1 MSWNTLHIFGYGQDQ
16 LISNTENKLVNADLC
31 PATQS
36 VVDMVY
42 SHKSTDNPATLNYR
56 NINIFNDLFAD
67 YSDEEG
73 NHFRVDYSELDI
85 ALIEVLA
92 LEIKNA

>member
-16 LISNTENKLVNADLC
+16 LISETENKLVNADLC
-31 PATQS
+31 PKTQD

-42 SHKSTDNPATLNYR
+42 ALKPEGNAATTNYR
-56 NINIFNDLFAD
+56 NLNIFNELFVD

-73 NHFRVDYSELDI
+73 NRFRVEYSELN
-85 ALIEVLA
+85 ATLIGQLVSQIE
-92 LEIKNA
+92 NA